1 MMGVKPIDMGPK
13 MQKTVENS
21 ISFPSERRARETSTV
36 ELSELRDIL
45 VHRRL
50 LIAGTAALLTIAALI
65 YCLFADSLYSSTSQ
79 IIIDPRDRQV
89 VSNDVNPSSISPDG
103 GITQVESQVSVAES
117 TGVLMRAIK
126 ATDLTRDPE
135 FNSRGLIGRLLRQF
149 QGLPESASPEE
160 QAAQTIDS
168 LRRATVV
175 KRADKVLVLDVTVT
189 ANSADKAA
197 LLANAI
203 ASAYLED
210 QSDARSQATRQAS
223 GGLTARLAEQRQQV
237 QDAENAIERYK
248 NENNMV
254 MASGMLVS
262 DQVLTDLNTQLA
274 NARNVTSGLKARVD
288 QIGQRASGGLSSDA
302 TAEVMQSPVISKLR
316 EQEATLQQRITDMT
330 SKFGPRHP
338 AMVSVVA
345 QKRGL
350 EQLIEKE
357 LDRIAAS
364 VQTDYQRALAN
375 EQDLAARL
383 DVLEKTSLVN
393 DQASVRLRELQRDLE
408 AVRSIYAD
416 FLKRSQETR
425 EQSGIDSTN
434 ARIISEAMP
443 ALKRKWPPIPLLLA
457 GALFGGLGLGAGFAL
472 IAEYTSPTVLSSG
485 QVQKATGAVV
495 LAVLPAESRRLGYR
509 RRLLLRLPIAD
520 PRPNTAALPPNLN
533 GALGL
538 ALRRLSDRG
547 KWQQSKTVAPSLL
560 FTSRLED
567 GAERMR
573 VSAFMAAAAAGRG
586 DRVLFIDA
594 NISRGMDTAELGLL
608 DVLSGE
614 STMDDA
620 IDMQYSG
627 NIAFMGAGRQNS
639 VFNET
644 DGLSSTHDL
653 LVDARHKFDLV
664 IIDGG
669 DLTENIKAA
678 PLAALASDIILVA
691 ELKAT
696 PLHSVQAQS
705 MAASIMG
712 RSVTASLL
720 VDGTI

>member
-1 MMGVKPIDMGPK
+1 MR
-13 MQKTVENS
+13 T
-21 ISFPSERRARETSTV
+21 REGSTV

-50 LIAGTAALLTIAALI
+50 LIVGTAAVLTLVALV
-65 YCLFADSLYSSTSQ
+65 YCLFAQSLYSSTSQ

-89 VSNDVNPSSISPDG
+89 VSNDVNPSSLAPDG

-117 TGVLMRAIK
+117 TGVLMRAIQ

-135 FNSRGLIGRLLRQF
+135 FNSRGTIGRLIRYLE
-149 QGLPESASPEE
+149 GLPETPAPED
-160 QAAQTIDS
+160 QAAQTIDA

-189 ANSADKAA
+189 ARSADKAA

-203 ASAYLED
+203 ATAYLED
-210 QSDARSQATRQAS
+210 QSEARSQAARQAS

-248 NENNMV
+248 SENNMV
-254 MASGMLVS
+254 MTAGTLVS
-262 DQVLTDLNTQLA
+262 DQVLTDLNSQLA
-274 NARNVTSGLKARVD
+274 NARNATSALKARVD
-288 QIGQRASGGLSSDA
+288 QFGQRANGGLAPDA
-302 TAEVMQSPVISKLR
+302 TSEVMQSAVISKLR

-364 VQTDYQRALAN
+364 VQTDYQRALSN

-434 ARIISEAMP
+434 ARIISQAMP
-443 ALKRKWPPIPLLLA
+443 ALKKKWPPIPLLLA

-472 IAEYTSPTVLSSG
+472 IAEYTSPTVLSGG
-485 QVQKATGAVV
+485 QIEKTTGAVV

-509 RRLLLRLPIAD
+509 KRLLQKLPIAD
-520 PRPNTAALPPNLN
+520 QRPGTSTLPPNLN

-547 KWQQSKTVAPSLL
+547 KWQQSKTVVPSLL

-573 VSAFMAAAAAGRG
+573 VSAFMAAAAASRG

-594 NISRGMDTAELGLL
+594 NISRSESADDMGLL

-614 STMDDA
+614 CHMDNA
-620 IDMQYSG
+620 IDPQHSG
-627 NIAFMGAGRQNS
+627 NISFMGVGRENA

-644 DGLSSTHDL
+644 DGLSFAHDM
-653 LVDARHKFDLV
+653 LVDARQIFDLV
-664 IIDGG
+664 VIDGG
-669 DLTENIKAA
+669 DLTENIKAS
-678 PLAALASDIILVA
+678 PLVALASDIVLVA

-696 PLHSVQAQS
+696 PLDSVQAQS
-705 MAASIMG
+705 MAASVMG

-720 VDGTI
+720 VDGTV